1 MIQMTQIMALFVL
14 AFICGIIDLSLGMGY
29 GFTVTPLMLMLGFT
43 PQEAVPAVL
52 FSSFVGGCCSSIWN
66 HRMHNVDF
74 NLKGMAFKIAAF
86 TAGLGVI
93 GAVTGVYI
101 SFNIS
106 QRVLG
111 LYIGVL
117 VISIGALVIYSKNI
131 ISKFSWNKM
140 VVISL
145 IGSLN
150 KGLTGSGFGP
160 IITTGA
166 MLSGISEKESI
177 SIQSLSESAVSL
189 VGFAM
194 YLVMG
199 GYVDYQVLTTMSL
212 GVLLASP
219 LAAKI
224 VHKIDGKMLRILV
237 GFLALIIGTYT
248 IWKYI

>member
-1 MIQMTQIMALFVL
+1 MIQLVQVVELFLL

-29 GFTVTPLMLMLGFT
+29 GFTVTPLMLMIGFT

-74 NLKGMAFKIAAF
+74 NLKGKAFKIAAF
-86 TAGLGVI
+86 TAGLGVL
-93 GAVTGVYI
+93 GAITGVYI
-101 SFNIS
+101 SFNIP
-106 QRVLG
+106 QRILG

-117 VISIGALVIYSKNI
+117 VIAIGALVIYSKNL
-131 ISKFSWNKM
+131 ISEFSWNKM
-140 VVISL
+140 VGISL

-160 IITTGA
+160 VITTGA
-166 MLSGISEKESI
+166 MLSGISEKESV

-199 GYVDYQVLTTMSL
+199 GYVDYQVVATMSA
-212 GVLLASP
+212 GVVLASP
-219 LAAKI
+219 FAARI
-224 VHKIDGKMLRILV
+224 VNRIDGKTLRMLV
-237 GFLALIIGTYT
+237 GILAVIIGAYT

>member
-1 MIQMTQIMALFVL
+1 MVYVVQIVELFVL
-14 AFICGIIDLSLGMGY
+14 AFVCGIIDLSLGMGY
-29 GFTVTPLMLMLGFT
+29 GFTVTPLMLLIGFT

-66 HRMHNVDF
+66 HRMKNVDF
-74 NLKGMAFKIAAF
+74 NLKGKAFRIAAF
-86 TAGLGVI
+86 TAGLGTL
-93 GAVTGVYI
+93 GAITGVFI
-101 SFNIS
+101 SFNIP
-106 QRVLG
+106 QRILG

-117 VISIGALVIYSKNI
+117 VIAIGALVIYSKNL
-131 ISKFSWNKM
+131 ISEFSWNKM
-140 VVISL
+140 VGISL

-166 MLSGISEKESI
+166 MLSGISEKESV

-194 YLVMG
+194 YLLLG
-199 GYVDYQVLTTMSL
+199 GYVDYQVLAIMSA
-212 GVLLASP
+212 GVVLASP
-219 LAAKI
+219 LAARI
-224 VHKIDGKMLRILV
+224 VNKIDGETLRMLV
-237 GFLALIIGTYT
+237 GILAVIIGAYT

>member
-1 MIQMTQIMALFVL
+1 MIQWIQIAELFIL

-29 GFTVTPLMLMLGFT
+29 GFTVTPLMLAIGFT

-66 HRMHNVDF
+66 HRLHNVDF
-74 NLKGMAFKIAAF
+74 DFDGKAFKIAAF

-93 GAVTGVYI
+93 GAIAGVYI
-101 SFNIS
+101 SFNIP
-106 QRVLG
+106 QRILG

-117 VISIGALVIYSKNI
+117 VILIGALVIYSKNI
-131 ISKFSWNKM
+131 ISDFSWNKM
-140 VVISL
+140 VGISL

-166 MLSGISEKESI
+166 MLSGISEKESV

-199 GYVDYQVLTTMSL
+199 GFVDYLVLATMSV
-212 GVLLASP
+212 GVIIASP
-219 LAAKI
+219 LAARI
-224 VHKIDGKMLRILV
+224 VHRIDGKMLRIFV
-237 GFLALIIGTYT
+237 GILALIIGAYT